1 MGRSKQFHA
10 LQRTACLP
18 YPARSDTS
26 AGQSPLWLKSKL
38 IESENPGILR
48 TTNGR
53 SGTLARPMKEHQ
65 HVKRGIPVSLNLDE
79 TLRQAQGK
87 PPVGTDKR
95 RLLWITC
102 LAVAAAV
109 VIGFVA
115 KGMVLLIDLITNLA
129 FRGEFTFA
137 YTPPGMHHMGWW
149 VVLVPV
155 AGGLVIGVMALY
167 GSKAIRGHGIPE
179 AMEMILTNESRIKP
193 SITWLKPLSAA
204 ISIGTGGPFGA
215 EGPII
220 STGGAL
226 GSMVGQLL
234 RITPNERKILLA
246 AGATA
251 GMSAI
256 FGSPIAAIF
265 LAIELLLFEFA
276 PRSLVPVAMGCI
288 TGAAMHHFLFGSEPM
303 FAMPPIHQPGNHAL
317 FVYSVIGLLIGLLSL
332 VITKAVYAVE
342 DLFEKLPVHW
352 MWWPAIGGVAVGII
366 GYYAP
371 RTLGVGYENITEL
384 LSGQATMGLIV
395 GMATLKLLSW
405 GIALGSGTSGGT
417 LAPMMTVGGALGCL
431 LGMAAISLFP
441 AVGVVLPLA
450 VLVGMASMFTGAS
463 RAFLTSVVFALETT
477 GRIEALL
484 PLLGACAAS
493 YLVSYFLLPNTIMTE
508 KIARRG
514 VRAPDSYEPDPLER
528 VAVGAVMDRRVPL
541 VPAQLTAGE
550 VLATWAAQPEHVFVM
565 DASGT
570 FEGVVPWAELRTV
583 PPGTAIG
590 NMAAMPHVVR
600 SQDDLRTAAG
610 ELARTA
616 GKQPL
621 AVVEDGTVIG
631 QLTMAAVLKAYRS
644 QQDVHTENEASILLH
659 RRRLK
664 VMVQGKQL
672 YRKVVRKG

>member
-1 MGRSKQFHA
+1 
-10 LQRTACLP
+10 
-18 YPARSDTS
+18 
-26 AGQSPLWLKSKL
+26 
-38 IESENPGILR
+38 
-48 TTNGR
+48 
-53 SGTLARPMKEHQ
+53 MKEH
-65 HVKRGIPVSLNLDE
+65 VYLKGGIPVSLNLDE
-79 TLRQAQGK
+79 TLRQAQGR

-95 RLLWITC
+95 RLLWVTT
-102 LAVAAAV
+102 LAVATAV
-109 VIGFVA
+109 VIGFLA
-115 KGMVLLIDLITNLA
+115 KGMVLLIDLITNIAFHGTFSLA
-129 FRGEFTFA
+129 YVA
-137 YTPPGMHHMGWW
+137 PGQNTLGWW
-149 VVLVPV
+149 VVAIPV
-155 AGGLVIGVMALY
+155 VGGVIIGLMALY

-234 RITPNERKILLA
+234 RISPNERKILLA

-265 LAIELLLFEFA
+265 LAIELLLFEFS
-276 PRSLVPVAMGCI
+276 PRSLVPVAVGCI
-288 TGAAMHHFLFGSEPM
+288 TGAAMHHLLFGNDPM
-303 FAMPPIHQPGNHAL
+303 FAMPAIALPGNYAL
-317 FVYSVIGLLIGLLSL
+317 FAYSVIGLLIGFLSL
-332 VITKAVYAVE
+332 LITKAVYWIE
-342 DLFEKLPVHW
+342 DGFEKLPVHW

-366 GYYAP
+366 GYHAP

-384 LSGQATMGLIV
+384 LSGQATLGLIV

-405 GIALGSGTSGGT
+405 AIALGSGTSGGT
-417 LAPMMTVGGALGCL
+417 LAPMMTVGGAIGCL
-431 LGMAAISLFP
+431 LGMLAQDLFP
-441 AVGVVLPLA
+441 GVGVVLPLA

-493 YLVSYFLLPNTIMTE
+493 YLVSYFLMSNTIMTE

-528 VAVGAVMDRRVPL
+528 VSVGQVMERHVQL
-541 VPAQLTAGE
+541 VPGHITAGE
-550 VLATWAAQPEHVFVM
+550 VLASSGALPEHLFVVDGGEAFEGM
-565 DASGT
+565 VAVGELRKVPSGT
-570 FEGVVPWAELRTV
+570 PVGSLAT
-583 PPGTAIG
+583 
-590 NMAAMPHVVR
+590 MPQTVR

-610 ELARTA
+610 ELARSS
-616 GKQPL
+616 GKRPL

-631 QLTMAAVLKAYRS
+631 LVTMNAVLKAYGR
-644 QQDVHTENEASILLH
+644 QQAAHIEDEASILLH

-672 YRKVVRKG
+672 YRKVMRRS